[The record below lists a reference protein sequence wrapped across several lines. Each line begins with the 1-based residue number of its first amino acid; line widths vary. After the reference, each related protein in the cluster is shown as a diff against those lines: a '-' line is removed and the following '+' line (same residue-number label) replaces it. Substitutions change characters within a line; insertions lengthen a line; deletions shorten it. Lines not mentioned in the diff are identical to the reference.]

1 MDRRRRCLSVN
12 RNLGRPA
19 TTDGP
24 PSVDMDRRLADRRL
38 CSIGSGTRS
47 LCQSCRFR
55 TACRQRFQRGIPR
68 DRPTKPLP
76 SSVPTQRS
84 YLCVRIFSA
93 IRRSEIAFKHGAL
106 KALPLVSNSVFKVI
120 CLELFGHLTQHHEQS
135 RRNTCYEHC
144 GRRGAATSR
153 EPAQICASSRELSG
167 VRAGCPDGKD
177 GLDARDHS
185 AQDSRRRPQS

>member
-1 MDRRRRCLSVN
+1 MPRAEYSLVAFGLLADNAFSEESRAIGLRSPY
-12 RNLGRPA
+12 RPA
-19 TTDGP
+19 
-24 PSVDMDRRLADRRL
+24 
-38 CSIGSGTRS
+38 
-47 LCQSCRFR
+47 F
-55 TACRQRFQRGIPR
+55 
-68 DRPTKPLP
+68 
-76 SSVPTQRS
+76 RS

-106 KALPLVSNSVFKVI
+106 KAVPLVSNSVFKVI